1 MIKVDE
7 GIETDFSFPEG
18 KCISPHQMVT
28 EVLDGR
34 NAGEIFYSNIKNAVN
49 SGITKEVNIPE
60 LADPLKSLN

>member
-1 MIKVDE
+1 MMEVDE

-28 EVLDGR
+28 EVLDGL

-49 SGITKEVNIPE
+49 SGINERSKYTGTG
-60 LADPLKSLN
+60 